1 MTMAKETFVG
11 FTNLPDKTNLKERQY
26 EWIWNGI
33 WMIMLLVLVA
43 LVIAALVE
51 YLRK

>member
-1 MTMAKETFVG
+1 MNG
-11 FTNLPDKTNLKERQY
+11 FGMGFG
-26 EWIWNGI
+26 GI